1 MHKRTLSDAAVSV
14 HRIMEPF
21 TWHLSDRKRDAMAG
35 IALRCDCRHAEI
47 VCHTD
52 ESRLNGDAARGF
64 ASHETMK
71 HSAKQ
76 YVRDDVH
83 TNSAEGYSCRKPVPF
98 MLEHLQTSLDC
109 ARATSAIGR
118 PPILMAKSSRNSR
131 PLQQNTAK

>member
-1 MHKRTLSDAAVSV
+1 
-14 HRIMEPF
+14 MEPS

-35 IALRCDCRHAEI
+35 VSLPCDCRHAEI
-47 VCHTD
+47 ITD
-52 ESRLNGDAARGF
+52 TPTKAVSMRCRRSF

-98 MLEHLQTSLDC
+98 MLERLQTCLDC
-109 ARATSAIGR
+109 ARATSPIGR